1 MKIVRVQ
8 DIMGTERE
16 VTGPGWTSRRM
27 LLKKTVWVSRS
38 TRPSSLRAPS

>member
-8 DIMGTERE
+8 DIIGTERE

-27 LLKKTVWVSRS
+27 LLKKTAWASPS
-38 TRPSSLRAPS
+38 TKPLFPPVPS

>member
-8 DIMGTERE
+8 DIIGSERE
-16 VTGPGWTSRRM
+16 VSGPGWTSRRM
-27 LLKKTVWVSRS
+27 LLKKTAWAFHS